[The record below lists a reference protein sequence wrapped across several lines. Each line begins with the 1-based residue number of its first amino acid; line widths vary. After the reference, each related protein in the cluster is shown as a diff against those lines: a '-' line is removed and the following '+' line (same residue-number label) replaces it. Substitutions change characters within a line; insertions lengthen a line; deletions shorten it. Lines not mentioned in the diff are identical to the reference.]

1 MGVGLLSHTGEYR
14 SIELPVYSLKS
25 ADVKIYVEERG
36 RSLGLWAIRE
46 GLLRPRWPLGRCFP
60 SLHRTGNTGTEYAFG
75 SLLEELQERNLKS
88 QGKVQL
94 VNTRESPLAED
105 ATAPGRG
112 AHIFQKELKNI
123 RAVSEKN
130 HWSRK
135 KKRACVFPVTFLLVI
150 SCQQDRCKITV
161 LNKRTLL
168 FSCLY
173 SV

>member
-60 SLHRTGNTGTEYAFG
+60 SLHRTGNTGTEYAFR

-88 QGKVQL
+88 RGKVRL
-94 VNTRESPLAED
+94 VNT
-105 ATAPGRG
+105 GR
-112 AHIFQKELKNI
+112 ALWQRMQRLVVEVLIFSRRNLK
-123 RAVSEKN
+123 
-130 HWSRK
+130 
-135 KKRACVFPVTFLLVI
+135 T
-150 SCQQDRCKITV
+150 
-161 LNKRTLL
+161 
-168 FSCLY
+168 
-173 SV
+173 